1 MASKSE
7 SPEIQQ
13 ATKELEEISK
23 EIESPQ
29 VVETSSGE
37 NSSDEEIKSSN
48 EDKTQDEESSS
59 SESSDDEDS
68 PTQKIKQKPRIYLD
82 LDNTLLHAIPTRL
95 FHKKYK
101 DKASKR
107 RIAES
112 LSNIKVYDMKD
123 DDESYY
129 LVFERPGLQQF
140 LDYLFSNFTVCVWT
154 AATKDYAAFII
165 DKMLLSKPERKL
177 DYVFVQYHCKKSKK
191 RYGKRHPKELKMLID
206 HYKLPD
212 MNDKNCIII
221 DDHPDVKSQQP
232 HLCVTAPEWTIF
244 DEDSI
249 ELKKDAMKDDFLSK
263 VSKGLAEYLKEFQLK
278 GEIDNPSEI
287 ITPKSSSI
295 VLTT

>member
-1 MASKSE
+1 ME
-7 SPEIQQ
+7 TPE
-13 ATKELEEISK
+13 K
-23 EIESPQ
+23 
-29 VVETSSGE
+29 
-37 NSSDEEIKSSN
+37 
-48 EDKTQDEESSS
+48 
-59 SESSDDEDS
+59 
-68 PTQKIKQKPRIYLD
+68 KPMIYLD
-82 LDNTLLHAIPTRL
+82 LDNTLLHSIPSEE
-95 FHKKYK
+95 FHNKYK
-101 DKASKR
+101 SRLDKDLLATK
-107 RIAES
+107 
-112 LSNIKVYDMKD
+112 LNKTKVYDMKD
-123 DDESYY
+123 NGKSYY
-129 LVFERPGLQQF
+129 LVFERPHVQEF
-140 LDYLFSNFTVCVWT
+140 LDFLFENFSVNIWT

-165 DKMLLSKPERKL
+165 EHLVLNQRANRKL

-191 RYGKRHPKELKMLID
+191 RYGKRHLKELKMLID

-212 MNDKNCIII
+212 MTDKNCIII

-263 VSKGLAEYLKEFQLK
+263 VSKGLADYLKEFQLK

>member
-48 EDKTQDEESSS
+48 EDKSQDEESSS
-59 SESSDDEDS
+59 SESSDNEDS
-68 PTQKIKQKPRIYLD
+68 PTKKIKQKPRIYLD

-107 RIAES
+107 RIAEA

-129 LVFERPGLQQF
+129 LVFENSTYFRYYQMKF
-140 LDYLFSNFTVCVWT
+140 TIVMNSLF
-154 AATKDYAAFII
+154 
-165 DKMLLSKPERKL
+165 
-177 DYVFVQYHCKKSKK
+177 
-191 RYGKRHPKELKMLID
+191 
-206 HYKLPD
+206 
-212 MNDKNCIII
+212 
-221 DDHPDVKSQQP
+221 
-232 HLCVTAPEWTIF
+232 
-244 DEDSI
+244 I
-249 ELKKDAMKDDFLSK
+249 E
-263 VSKGLAEYLKEFQLK
+263 
-278 GEIDNPSEI
+278 
-287 ITPKSSSI
+287 
-295 VLTT
+295 